1 MKKAL
6 LIAAGVSLLM
16 ASAAMGGLNPLVF
29 EVPKFSQPPVLDGE
43 RGAQEWAGALELEC
57 SVSRIF
63 RDGEAL
69 GWRNL
74 EAQQSEISANQ
85 LLENEG
91 EDASIARTDDDAMAN
106 IWHGWD
112 DDAFY
117 YISENRDNIRD
128 VDGGPDSTPEHW
140 WIRDSMSL
148 YVDLTYSREGE
159 EPNYVSLNIINFIAA
174 PMNSSDVTITWE
186 RTIEGVRAATI
197 DPDLIE
203 GFEYGFR
210 DAGDEFGGEADYVI
224 EGKLPWDTLMRFN
237 LADTPVAGTQMGIEW
252 ILLDPDGNDNF
263 GGQIQCWG
271 WGGEVANYTTFIYT
285 DNPAG
290 PIGSAVEAD
299 SWGRIKST
307 FN

>member
-6 LIAAGVSLLM
+6 LIAVGLSLV
-16 ASAAMGGLNPLVF
+16 ASAAMAGLNPLVF
-29 EVPKFSQPPVLDGE
+29 ELPKFSQPPTLDGD
-43 RGAQEWAGALELEC
+43 RGAEEWAGALELEC
-57 SVSRIF
+57 SVSQIF
-63 RDGEAL
+63 RDGDAL

-74 EAQQSEISANQ
+74 EEQQSEISANQ

-91 EDASIARTDDDAMAN
+91 EDASIARTDDDAKAN
-106 IWHGWD
+106 VWHGWD

-117 YISENRDNIRD
+117 YISENRDNVRD
-128 VDGGPDSTPEHW
+128 VDGGPDTDPAHW

-148 YVDLTYSREGE
+148 YVDLTYAREGE

-186 RTIEGVRAATI
+186 RTIEGVRAATQ

-210 DAGDEFGGEADYVI
+210 DAGDEFGGEEDYVI
-224 EGKLPWDTLMRFN
+224 EGKLPWDTLTRFN
-237 LADTPVAGTQMGIEW
+237 LADTPTVGTQMGIEW
-252 ILLDPDGNDNF
+252 IVMDPDGNDGY

-271 WGGEVANYTTFIYT
+271 WAGEIANYTTVIYSDT
-285 DNPAG
+285 SAG
-290 PIGSAVEAD
+290 PGGTAVEAD